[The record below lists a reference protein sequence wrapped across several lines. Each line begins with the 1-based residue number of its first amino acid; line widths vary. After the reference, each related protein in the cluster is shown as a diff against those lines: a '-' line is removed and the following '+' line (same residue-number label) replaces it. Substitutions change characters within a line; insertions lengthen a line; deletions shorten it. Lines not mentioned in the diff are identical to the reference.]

1 MKKRSRYLAFFA
13 SALLALAVVIIWG
26 SSGASPKYQ
35 TDSEV
40 LRQQIA
46 QYAGLTPESLE
57 VLQVEQTERDVFA
70 LWTGDNG
77 EMGMTWLQC
86 RGPGRFSR
94 LQAIGGNRYEADS
107 DRLHKYITGDSETG
121 RSLLVISGRNPHI
134 GSTCLVSYTA
144 PLETQPSNS
153 VESSISLSL
162 NDDLVLI
169 PLWCDSSSV
178 PVPFQVEAY
187 DADGEALPCF

>member
-13 SALLALAVVIIWG
+13 STLLALAAVMYWG
-26 SSGASPKYQ
+26 SSAESPQYR

-46 QYAGLTPESLE
+46 QYAGLAPESLE

-70 LWTGDNG
+70 LWASDNG

-94 LQAIGGNRYEADS
+94 LQAIGGSRYEADS

-153 VESSISLSL
+153 VESSISFSL

-169 PLWCDSSSV
+169 PLWCDGSGL
-178 PVPFQVEAY
+178 PFQVETY
-187 DADGEALPCF
+187 GADGEALPCF

>member
-1 MKKRSRYLAFFA
+1 MYWGY
-13 SALLALAVVIIWG
+13 SAE
-26 SSGASPKYQ
+26 SPQYR

-46 QYAGLTPESLE
+46 QYAGLAPESLE
-57 VLQVEQTERDVFA
+57 VLQVEQTERNVFA

-94 LQAIGGNRYEADS
+94 LQAIGGSRYEADS
-107 DRLHKYITGDSETG
+107 DRLHKYITGDSEIG

-144 PLETQPSNS
+144 PLETRPSSS
-153 VESSISLSL
+153 VESLISFSL

-169 PLWCDSSSV
+169 PLWCDSSGL
-178 PVPFQVEAY
+178 PFQVEAY